1 MARIPEADLD
11 RIKSEIDLAALV
23 RAKGVELKP
32 HGAADLIGRCPFH
45 NDKTPSL
52 VVTPSKGLWH
62 CLGACQVGGS
72 VVDWVMKAEGVS
84 FRHAVTILQEGK
96 AASLLSGDK
105 IVSQSTTRKL
115 ASPLTLDAD
124 DQALLNQVTAY
135 YHETLK
141 QSPKALE
148 YLRHRGLG
156 SAEALS
162 TFKLG
167 YADRTLGLRL
177 PEKNREAGAAIRE
190 RLQKLGVY
198 RQSGHEHL
206 SGSLII
212 PILDGHGNTVNLYGR
227 KILDNL
233 RAGTA
238 YHLYLPG
245 PHRGLFNPAALTQP
259 DLILCESLI
268 DALSFWVHGFR
279 NVTTAYGVEGFT
291 EEMLSA
297 LLVGGVRRVFIA
309 YDRDEAG
316 DRAAEKLGAKLISE
330 GMEAFRVQ
338 FPHGMDANEYI
349 LKVTPAAKAL
359 QVLLHGAEWMGKGKP
374 KVSPVPV
381 LKSTPVAAVDA
392 LTLSSGER
400 VDVDTGEV
408 LGCAQMLPG
417 GTAGDTSSLAASAQS
432 DEAMLERVR
441 QRYPHLKA
449 EQHQLI
455 ATLWTHRRARLGE
468 DTPLPPYPES
478 ATDEPFADAQLPE
491 LSGPAPAPVAALEA
505 MAMSSPSTAPAIPCE
520 VKGEDV
526 HITLGDRGYRIRGLY
541 KNTSFEVLKV
551 NLRVTFGPRYY
562 IDSLDLYNAK
572 ARETFISHAAMEL
585 ELKAEILKRDLGRVL
600 LKLEGMQEAHIHA
613 AQKPKEEI
621 PALSEGERE
630 EALAYLRAPDLWA
643 RLCEDLRQ
651 SGYVGE
657 EVNKQVGYLA
667 ALSRRLP
674 DPLSLLIQ
682 SSSAAGKSSL
692 MDSVLSF
699 VPPEERV
706 SFSAMTGQ
714 ALFYMDKDALKHKCL
729 SIAEEGG
736 MERAAYALKLL
747 ITEKHLSIAST
758 GKDEQ
763 SGKHVT
769 QTYEVEGPAAILYTT
784 TNAEV
789 DPELKNRC
797 ITLSVNEERTQTR
810 AIHEA
815 QRRARTL
822 EGRREAVERKKRLEL
837 HHNVQ
842 RLLRPVAV
850 LNPYAGRLT
859 FLDVSHALRRD
870 QMKYLNLIDTLAY
883 LHQYQRPRKRDSL
896 LGEYIEVTPADIATA
911 NALANEVLGRSLD
924 ELAPQ
929 TRRLLSLLKAMVL
942 ETSKDKA
949 LEWPLIRFSRFTIR
963 KATRWGD
970 TQLKVHLRRL
980 VELEYLLI
988 HRSGRGLTF
997 EYELVYRGEG
1007 EEGDRFMLGLLDADE
1022 LQKEPGKQAY
1032 DVERSG
1038 ENGHRA
1044 GSGRPLVGGWSGDGR
1059 SEETTLSPN
1068 VHRVESDL
1076 ASEKS
1081 ENTYQEG
1088 KEPASYRRH
1097 RNRSFSLAALAAA
1110 PTP

>member
-1 MARIPEADLD
+1 MPKIPQDELD

-32 HGAADLIGRCPFH
+32 HGTADLIGRCPLH

-52 VVTPSKGLWH
+52 VITPSKGLWH

-72 VVDWVMKAEGVS
+72 VVDWVMKTEGVS
-84 FRHAVTILQEGK
+84 FRHAVTLLQEGK

-124 DQALLNQVTAY
+124 DQALLNQVTTY

-156 SAEALS
+156 SAEALN

-297 LLVGGVRRVFIA
+297 LLSQGVRRVFIA

-316 DRAAEKLGAKLISE
+316 DRAAAKLGEKLIGE
-330 GMEAFRVQ
+330 GLEAFRVQ

-349 LKVTPAAKAL
+349 RKEKPEAKAL
-359 QVLLHGAEWMGKGKP
+359 QALLHGAEWMGKGQRPTARP
-374 KVSPVPV
+374 K
-381 LKSTPVAAVDA
+381 TEA
-392 LTLSSGER
+392 LPTGER
-400 VDVDTGEV
+400 VDVETGEV
-408 LGCAQMLPG
+408 LEALTLP
-417 GTAGDTSSLAASAQS
+417 LAAEST
-432 DEAMLERVR
+432 
-441 QRYPHLKA
+441 A
-449 EQHQLI
+449 EV
-455 ATLWTHRRARLGE
+455 
-468 DTPLPPYPES
+468 
-478 ATDEPFADAQLPE
+478 
-491 LSGPAPAPVAALEA
+491 APASPAIET
-505 MAMSSPSTAPAIPCE
+505 MATPSPSPASAIPCE

-526 HITLGDRGYRIRGLY
+526 HITLGDRSYRIRGLY

-551 NLRVTFGPRYY
+551 NLRASFGSRYY

-572 ARETFISHAAMEL
+572 ARETFVSHAAVEL
-585 ELKAEILKRDLGRVL
+585 EIKAEIVKRDLGRVL
-600 LKLEGMQEAHIHA
+600 LKLEDMQEAHIHA

-621 PALSEGERE
+621 PSLSESERE
-630 EALAYLRAPDLWA
+630 AALAYLSAPDLWA
-643 RLCEDLRQ
+643 RLCEDLRVC
-651 SGYVGE
+651 GYVGE

-692 MDSVLSF
+692 MDTVLSF
-699 VPPEERV
+699 VPAEERV

-714 ALFYMDKDALKHKCL
+714 ALFYMDKDALRHKCL

-736 MERAAYALKLL
+736 MERAAYSLKLL
-747 ITEKHLSIAST
+747 ITEKRLSIAST

-797 ITLSVNEERTQTR
+797 ITLSVNEERAQTR

-822 EGRREAVERKKRLEL
+822 EGRRDAVERRRRIEL

-850 LNPYAGRLT
+850 LNPFAGRLT

-870 QMKYLNLIDTLAY
+870 QMKYLNLIDTIAY

-942 ETSKDKA
+942 EIAKDKA
-949 LEWPLIRFSRFTIR
+949 LEWPLIRFSRFDIR

-980 VELEYLLI
+980 VEMEYLLI

-1007 EEGDRFMLGLLDADE
+1007 EEGDRFMLGLIDADE
-1022 LQKEPGKQAY
+1022 LQNGPGKQAY
-1032 DVERSG
+1032 DFERSG
-1038 ENGHRA
+1038 VNGHRA
-1044 GSGRPLVGGWSGDGR
+1044 GSGRPLVGGQAGGGR
-1059 SEETTLSPN
+1059 GEETALSPN
-1068 VHRVESDL
+1068 VHRGKSNL
-1076 ASEKS
+1076 ASDKS
-1081 ENTYQEG
+1081 ENAYQEG
-1088 KEPASYRRH
+1088 KAPASYH
-1097 RNRSFSLAALAAA
+1097 SLRNGSFSLAASL